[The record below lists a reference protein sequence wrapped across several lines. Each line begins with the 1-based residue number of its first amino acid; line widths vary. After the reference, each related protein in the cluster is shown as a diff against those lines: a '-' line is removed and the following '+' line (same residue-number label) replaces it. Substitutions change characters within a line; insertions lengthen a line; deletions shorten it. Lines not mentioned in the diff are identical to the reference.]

1 MAAMVRDLPKEERP
15 REKLLAAGAAALSNT
30 ELLAVLLR
38 TGVREGSVLR
48 VAEEVLTLY
57 REKGILAIAQ
67 MGARELSAIKGVGPA
82 KAATILAAVELGRRL
97 AMKEAARRMIVHGPA
112 DAAHYA
118 MPRLRFESKEH
129 FAVLL
134 LNTKN
139 HVLAM
144 PVISVGTLSASIV
157 HPREVFQAAISHAAA
172 SMILVHNHPSG
183 DPTPSSEDIA
193 VTRRMV
199 EAGKVMDIPVLDHI
213 ILGDDKFISLKEK
226 GMIQ

>member
-1 MAAMVRDLPKEERP
+1 MAAMVRDLPKDERP

-30 ELLAVLLR
+30 ELLAILLR
-38 TGVREGSVLR
+38 TGVKEGSVLH

-67 MGARELSAIKGVGPA
+67 MSARELSGIKGVGLA

-97 AMKEAARRMIVHGPA
+97 AMKEAARQAIVHGPE

-118 MPRLRFESKEH
+118 MPRLRFERKEH
-129 FAVLL
+129 FAALL

-144 PVISVGTLSASIV
+144 PVISVGSLTASIV
-157 HPREVFQAAISHAAA
+157 HPREVFQAAIAHAAA

>member
-1 MAAMVRDLPKEERP
+1 M
-15 REKLLAAGAAALSNT
+15 
-30 ELLAVLLR
+30 
-38 TGVREGSVLR
+38 
-48 VAEEVLTLY
+48 
-57 REKGILAIAQ
+57 
-67 MGARELSAIKGVGPA
+67 
-82 KAATILAAVELGRRL
+82 
-97 AMKEAARRMIVHGPA
+97 
-112 DAAHYA
+112 
-118 MPRLRFESKEH
+118 
-129 FAVLL
+129 LL

-183 DPTPSSEDIA
+183 DPTPSPEDIA
-193 VTRRMV
+193 VTRRMA

>member
-1 MAAMVRDLPKEERP
+1 MHRW
-15 REKLLAAGAAALSNT
+15 
-30 ELLAVLLR
+30 
-38 TGVREGSVLR
+38 
-48 VAEEVLTLY
+48 
-57 REKGILAIAQ
+57 
-67 MGARELSAIKGVGPA
+67 ELSAIKGVGPA

-97 AMKEAARRMIVHGPA
+97 AMKEAARRTIVHGPA

>member
-97 AMKEAARRMIVHGPA
+97 AMKEAARRTIVHGPA

-134 LNTKN
+134 LSTKN

-193 VTRRMV
+193 VTRRMA

>member
-1 MAAMVRDLPKEERP
+1 MAAMGRDLPKEERP

-97 AMKEAARRMIVHGPA
+97 AMKEAARRTIVHGPA

>member
-97 AMKEAARRMIVHGPA
+97 AMKEAARRTIVHGPA

>member
-183 DPTPSSEDIA
+183 DPTPSPEDIA
-193 VTRRMV
+193 VTRRMA